1 MKDDLLIGQIGRIVA
16 LAGQVD
22 VDEDGSLLDVGH
34 ARMVHEFLQI
44 SVCGKGNLNN
54 QRTSLF

>member
-1 MKDDLLIGQIGRIVA
+1 

-44 SVCGKGNLNN
+44 SVCGRGNLNN
-54 QRTSLF
+54 QPESLLMQIISTCFERCLI